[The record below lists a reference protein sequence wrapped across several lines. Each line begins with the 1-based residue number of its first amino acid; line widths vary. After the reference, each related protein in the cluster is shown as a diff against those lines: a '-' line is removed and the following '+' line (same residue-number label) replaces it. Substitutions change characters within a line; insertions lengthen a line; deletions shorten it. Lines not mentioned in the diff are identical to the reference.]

1 MIIAL
6 YSRTVHVRDV
16 AFLQKLLYALRDRKI
31 EVLIYERYLKE
42 LKQYI
47 DVPSTFGPFNTH
59 DDLRDKVNYFL
70 SLGGDGTLLDA
81 ATFVRDYNIPVM
93 GINLGRLGFL
103 ANVGKNEIQEALDSL
118 HNGTYSIDK
127 RTMISLESTPH
138 LFGDLNYALN
148 EFTIVKKDTS
158 SMLNIHAYLNGEFL
172 NSYWAD
178 GLIVSTATGSTGY
191 SLSCGGPIIAPS
203 SSDFVIT
210 PISPHNL
217 NVRPFIVPDNSVI
230 SFEVEGRN
238 LNYLCTLDSRTETI
252 DSSYLL
258 AVKKCRHMLS
268 LVRLP
273 DHSFLR
279 TLSSKLNW
287 GSDSRRRY

>member
-1 MIIAL
+1 MNIAL
-6 YSRTVHVRDV
+6 YSRTIHVRDV
-16 AFLQKLLYALRDRKI
+16 AFVQKFLFALRNRKI
-31 EVLIYERYLKE
+31 NVQIHERYYNE

-47 DVPSTFGPFNTH
+47 EIPSEFLLFNMHEEISNTA
-59 DDLRDKVNYFL
+59 NYFI

-81 ATFVRDYNIPVM
+81 ATYVRHYNIPVM
-93 GINLGRLGFL
+93 GVNLGRLGFL
-103 ANVGKNEIQEALDSL
+103 ANVGKNEINDALDCL
-118 HNGTYSIDK
+118 YNGTFSIDK
-127 RTMISLESTPH
+127 RTMVLLESTPP

-158 SMLNIHAYLNGEFL
+158 SMLTIHAYLNGEFL

-191 SLSCGGPIIAPS
+191 SLSCGGPIIAPA

-238 LNYLCTLDSRTETI
+238 LNYLCTLDSRIETI

-258 AVKKCRHMLS
+258 AIKKCPHVLN

-273 DHSFLR
+273 DHSFLQ
-279 TLSSKLNW
+279 TLSTKLNW
-287 GSDSRRRY
+287 GSDSRRSS

>member
-1 MIIAL
+1 MNIAL
-6 YSRTVHVRDV
+6 YSRNLHVRDV
-16 AFLQKLLYALRDRKI
+16 AFIQKLLYTLRDRHI
-31 EVLIYERYLKE
+31 DVQIHDRYYKE
-42 LKQYI
+42 LKQMVE
-47 DVPSTFGPFNTH
+47 VPSSFVTFHSHEEIKDTAT
-59 DDLRDKVNYFL
+59 YFM

-81 ATFVRDYNIPVM
+81 VTYVRHYNIPVL
-93 GINLGRLGFL
+93 GVNLGRLGFL
-103 ANVGKNEIQEALDSL
+103 ANVGKQEINEALDCL
-118 HNGTYSIDK
+118 HNGTFIIDK
-127 RTMISLESTPH
+127 RTMISLESTPA
-138 LFGDLNYALN
+138 LFGELNYALN

-178 GLIVSTATGSTGY
+178 GLIVSAATGSTGY

-217 NVRPFIVPDNSVI
+217 NVRPFIVPDTSVI

-238 LNYLCTLDSRTETI
+238 LNYLCTLDSRSETI

-258 AVKKCRHMLS
+258 AVKKCDHMLS
-268 LVRLP
+268 LLRLP

-279 TLSSKLNW
+279 TLSTKLNW

>member
-1 MIIAL
+1 MTIAL
-6 YSRTVHVRDV
+6 YSRSIHVRDV
-16 AFLQKLLYALRDRKI
+16 AFIQKLLYTLRDRKI
-31 EVLIYERYLKE
+31 NVLIYEGYYKE
-42 LKQYI
+42 LKQII
-47 DVPSTFGPFNTH
+47 DVPSSFITFKTH
-59 DDLRDKVNYFL
+59 NDIHNAVNYFI

-81 ATFVRDYNIPVM
+81 VMFVRNYEIPVM
-93 GINLGRLGFL
+93 GVNLGRLGFL
-103 ANVGKNEIQEALDSL
+103 AYVGKNEINEALDAL
-118 HNGTYSIDK
+118 FNGTFTIDK
-127 RTMISLESTPH
+127 RTMISLEATPS
-138 LFGDLNYALN
+138 LFGELNYALN

-158 SMLNIHAYLNGEFL
+158 SMLTIHAYLNGEFL

-238 LNYLCTLDSRTETI
+238 LNYLCTLDSRIETI

-258 AVKKCRHMLS
+258 AIKKCEHMLR

>member
-1 MIIAL
+1 MNIAL
-6 YSRTVHVRDV
+6 YSRNLHVRDV
-16 AFLQKLLYALRDRKI
+16 AFIQKLLYTLRDRHI
-31 EVLIYERYLKE
+31 EVQIHDRYYKE
-42 LKQYI
+42 LKQMV
-47 DVPSTFGPFNTH
+47 DVPTGFAPFNSHLDIKNTAT
-59 DDLRDKVNYFL
+59 YFM

-81 ATFVRDYNIPVM
+81 VTFVRDYDIPVL
-93 GINLGRLGFL
+93 GVNLGRLGFL
-103 ANVGKNEIQEALDSL
+103 ANVGKHEINEALDCL
-118 HNGTYSIDK
+118 HNGTFIIDK
-127 RTMISLESTPH
+127 RTMISLESTPP
-138 LFGDLNYALN
+138 LFGELNYALN

-191 SLSCGGPIIAPS
+191 SLSCGGPIIAPA

-238 LNYLCTLDSRTETI
+238 LNYLCTLDSRSETI

-258 AVKKCRHMLS
+258 AVKKCTHMLS
-268 LVRLP
+268 LIRLP

-279 TLSSKLNW
+279 TLSTKLNW

>member
-1 MIIAL
+1 MNIAL
-6 YSRTVHVRDV
+6 YSRTLHVRDV
-16 AFLQKLLYALRDRKI
+16 AFIQKLLYTLRDRHI
-31 EVLIYERYLKE
+31 EVQIHERYYKE
-42 LKQYI
+42 LKQMV
-47 DVPSTFGPFNTH
+47 DVPVAFTPFVSHEDIKNTAT
-59 DDLRDKVNYFL
+59 YFM

-81 ATFVRDYNIPVM
+81 ATFVRHYNIPILGV
-93 GINLGRLGFL
+93 NLGRLGFL
-103 ANVGKNEIQEALDSL
+103 ANVGKNEINDALDCL
-118 HNGTYSIDK
+118 YNGTFVIDK
-127 RTMISLESTPH
+127 RTMISLEATPS
-138 LFGDLNYALN
+138 LFGELNFALN

-238 LNYLCTLDSRTETI
+238 LNYLCTLDSRSETI

-258 AVKKCRHMLS
+258 AVKKCAHMLS
-268 LVRLP
+268 LIRLP

-279 TLSSKLNW
+279 TLSTKLNW
-287 GSDSRRRY
+287 GSDSRRRF

>member
-1 MIIAL
+1 MNIAL
-6 YSRTVHVRDV
+6 YSRNLHVRDV
-16 AFLQKLLYALRDRKI
+16 AFIQKLLYTLRDRHI
-31 EVLIYERYLKE
+31 DVQIHDRYYKE
-42 LKQYI
+42 LKQMVE
-47 DVPSTFGPFNTH
+47 VPSSFVTFHSHEEIKDTAT
-59 DDLRDKVNYFL
+59 YFM

-81 ATFVRDYNIPVM
+81 VTYVRHYNIPVL
-93 GINLGRLGFL
+93 GVNLGRLGFL
-103 ANVGKNEIQEALDSL
+103 ANVGKQEINEALDCL
-118 HNGTYSIDK
+118 HNGTFIIDK
-127 RTMISLESTPH
+127 RTMISLESTPA
-138 LFGDLNYALN
+138 LFGELNYALN

-217 NVRPFIVPDNSVI
+217 NVRPFIVPDTSVI

-238 LNYLCTLDSRTETI
+238 LNYLCTLDSRSETI

-258 AVKKCRHMLS
+258 AVKKCDHMLS
-268 LVRLP
+268 LLRLP

-279 TLSSKLNW
+279 TLSTKLNW

>member
-1 MIIAL
+1 MNIAL
-6 YSRTVHVRDV
+6 YSRTIHVRDV
-16 AFLQKLLYALRDRKI
+16 AFVQKFLFALRNRKI
-31 EVLIYERYLKE
+31 NVQIHERYYNE

-47 DVPSTFGPFNTH
+47 EIPSEFLLFNMHEEISNTA
-59 DDLRDKVNYFL
+59 NYFI

-81 ATFVRDYNIPVM
+81 ATYVRHYNIPVM
-93 GINLGRLGFL
+93 GVNLGRLGFL
-103 ANVGKNEIQEALDSL
+103 ANVGKNEINDALDCL
-118 HNGTYSIDK
+118 YNGTFSIDK
-127 RTMISLESTPH
+127 RTMVLLESTPP

-158 SMLNIHAYLNGEFL
+158 SMLTIHAYLNGEFL

-191 SLSCGGPIIAPS
+191 SLSCGGPIIAPA

-238 LNYLCTLDSRTETI
+238 LNYLCTLDSRIETI
-252 DSSYLL
+252 DSSHLL
-258 AVKKCRHMLS
+258 AIKKCPHVLN

-273 DHSFLR
+273 DHSFLQ
-279 TLSSKLNW
+279 TLSTKLNW
-287 GSDSRRRY
+287 GSDSRRSS